1 MPAQLFVNDAV
12 NCDHV
17 HSRRDAEYLINAFVN
32 GDVDSAWGELGGG
45 ARYTVILTREAAA
58 ELAGGTAG
66 EIDPQ

>member
-45 ARYTVILTREAAA
+45 ARYTVIFDT
-58 ELAGGTAG
+58 
-66 EIDPQ
+66 